1 MCQLSVTNWRKTCH
15 FDKRG
20 YRPIGKTLFFMYLC
34 MLMPQ
39 EGNIIIRNA
48 RVNNLKEI
56 TVEIPRNRLVVVTG
70 VSGSGKSSLAFDTL
84 FAEGQRRFAESL
96 SSYARQ
102 FLGRM
107 SKPDVDVIEGI
118 PPAIAI
124 EQKVNIR
131 NPRSTVA
138 TTTEIYDYLRLLFA
152 RIGRTYSPVSGR
164 EVKAQGVQDVLSAM
178 EAPGAYYILS
188 DLRWDAREDKVEL
201 MLGLKEEGY
210 GRLFRE
216 ADAAILQIEDVLK
229 TDGAYPEGLWL
240 LVDRVKLADSPDD
253 DMRMRLSASV
263 QAAFDKGNGDMAL
276 YKMPGQAGKMP
287 GQAVKMPGQ
296 AGHDGGSVTP
306 DQIGGLIR
314 FCSRFELDGMSFR
327 QPDEYLFSFNS
338 PLGACPVCGGLGKIV
353 GISEDLVV
361 PDKTK
366 SIYDGAI
373 ACWRGEKMSWFK
385 DLVVKNSE
393 KYGIPIFEPYCK
405 LTDAQKRTLWD
416 ARATMGDEST
426 ICGINEFFE
435 WVEANRY
442 KIQYKYMLSRYSGRT
457 TCHACGGSRL
467 RPEALY
473 VKIGGKNIHELMSMT
488 VEDLLGWFREMTG
501 QAGHDVI
508 PGSATVIPGSATVIP
523 GLTGHPVIP
532 GSDRVSLTDYELE
545 VAGKAIEEICY
556 RLQCIEDVGL
566 GYLTLSRTMNTLSGG
581 ESQRVNLVTAL
592 GSSLVGSMY
601 ILDEPSI
608 GLHPRDTERLI
619 SVLKRLRDI
628 GNTVV
633 VVEHDPEIIRAADY
647 LIDLGPK
654 AGVNGGEVVFEGVPP
669 RMPGQAGH
677 DGKMPGQAG
686 HDGRNVMADGD
697 RPSLTLQYLSGL
709 RRPYVREKNPWQYSI
724 TVEGAMQN
732 NLKDIDVRFPLNA
745 FTVVTGV
752 SGSGKSSLVG
762 DILYPALHRRLNET
776 GELPGTFKGLSGD
789 LSRITRVEY
798 VDQNP
803 IGKSSRSNAVTYLKV
818 WDDIRKLLSEQQF
831 AKINGFTPSY
841 FSFNQDGGR
850 CPECQ
855 GDGFVKIGMQFMA
868 DVTMVCE
875 SCGGK
880 RFKPEIL
887 EVKYQDKNVD
897 DILNMSVD
905 EAIAFFGAQKEEAAK
920 SIALKLQPLVDVGL
934 GYIKLGQPSSTLS
947 GGESQRINLA
957 YFLSLSEGGPRR
969 EKILF
974 IFDEPTTGLHFYD
987 VEKLLKSFDAL
998 IASGHTVIVVEH
1010 NLDVIRSADWVI
1022 DLGPDAGDRG
1032 GEVVFAGTPED
1043 LKQYGKTFTAQ
1054 YL

>member
-1 MCQLSVTNWRKTCH
+1 
-15 FDKRG
+15 
-20 YRPIGKTLFFMYLC
+20 
-34 MLMPQ
+34 MPT
-39 EGNIIIRNA
+39 EGNIVIRGA
-48 RVNNLKEI
+48 RVNNLKDI

-107 SKPDVDVIEGI
+107 VKPDVDVIEGI

-124 EQKVNIR
+124 EQKVNVR

-138 TTTEIYDYLRLLFA
+138 TTTEIYDYLRILYA
-152 RIGRTYSPVSGR
+152 RVGHTFSPISGE
-164 EVKAQGVQDVLSAM
+164 EVKAHSVKDVLDALDDGNPH
-178 EAPGAYYILS
+178 AVYILAP
-188 DLRWDAREDKVEL
+188 LEWDRREDRVEL
-201 MLGLKEEGY
+201 MLALKEEGF
-210 GRLFRE
+210 GRLFSV
-216 ADAAILQIEDVLK
+216 ADARIFQIEEVLSM
-229 TDGAYPEGLWL
+229 DGKYPEGLWL
-240 LVDRVKLADSPDD
+240 LIDRVKTAGSLDEDL
-253 DMRMRLSASV
+253 RTRLNASI
-263 QAAFDKGNGDMAL
+263 QTAFDKGSGEMAL
-276 YKMPGQAGKMP
+276 WEMPGPAR
-287 GQAVKMPGQ
+287 
-296 AGHDGGSVTP
+296 H
-306 DQIGGLIR
+306 
-314 FCSRFELDGMSFR
+314 FCSRFERDGMTFR
-327 QPDEYLFSFNS
+327 RPDEYLFSFNS
-338 PLGACPVCGGLGKIV
+338 PLGACPVCGGLGKVV
-353 GISEDLVV
+353 GVSEDLVV

-373 ACWRGEKMSWFK
+373 ACWRGEKMGWFR
-385 DLVVKNSE
+385 DQLIKNAES
-393 KYGIPIFEPYCK
+393 YGIPIFEPYCK
-405 LTDAQKRTLWD
+405 LTEKQKNIIWKHR
-416 ARATMGDEST
+416 GDYEDPQAF
-426 ICGINEFFE
+426 CGLDQFFE
-435 WVEANRY
+435 WVESNRY

-457 TCHACGGSRL
+457 TCHSCGGSRL

-473 VKIGGKNIHELMSMT
+473 VKIGGKTIHDLLSMT
-488 VEDLLGWFREMTG
+488 VEELLQWFSRLQLHSQE
-501 QAGHDVI
+501 QEI
-508 PGSATVIPGSATVIP
+508 
-523 GLTGHPVIP
+523 
-532 GSDRVSLTDYELE
+532 
-545 VAGKAIEEICY
+545 AGKAMEEIVY
-556 RLQCIEDVGL
+556 RLECIRDVGL

-581 ESQRVNLVTAL
+581 ETQRVNLVTAL
-592 GSSLVGSMY
+592 GSSLVGSLY

-619 SVLKRLRDI
+619 AVLRRLRDI

-633 VVEHDPEIIRAADY
+633 VVEHDPEIIRAADC

-654 AGVNGGEVVFEGVPP
+654 AGVNGGELIFQGHLGSEMPVV
-669 RMPGQAGH
+669 
-677 DGKMPGQAG
+677 
-686 HDGRNVMADGD
+686 D
-697 RPSLTLQYLSGL
+697 RSSLTLEYLYGI
-709 RRPYVREKNPWQYSI
+709 RKPYVREKNPWRYSI
-724 TVEGAMQN
+724 TVQGAMQN
-732 NLKDIDVRFPLNA
+732 NLKGIDVQFPLNA

-762 DILYPALHRRLNET
+762 DILYPALNRRINES
-776 GELPGTFKGLSGD
+776 GDLPGTFRGLAGD

-803 IGKSSRSNAVTYLKV
+803 IGRSSRSNAVTYLKIY
-818 WDDIRKLLSEQQF
+818 DDIRKLLSEQQF
-831 AKINGFTPSY
+831 ARIAGFTPSY

-855 GDGFVKIGMQFMA
+855 GDGYVRIGMQFMA

-887 EVKYQDKNVD
+887 EVRYQGLNVD
-897 DILNMSVD
+897 DILNLSVE
-905 EAIAFFGAQKEEAAK
+905 EAMAFFGAQKEDLAR
-920 SIALKLQPLVDVGL
+920 SICTKLQTLVDVGL

-947 GGESQRINLA
+947 GGESQRIKLA
-957 YFLSLSEGGPRR
+957 YFLSLAAGGR

-987 VEKLLKSFDAL
+987 VEKLLRAFDVL
-998 IASGHTVIVVEH
+998 ISKGHTVLVVEH

-1043 LKQYGKTFTAQ
+1043 LAASGSTFTAK
-1054 YL
+1054 YLL